1 MIQLNVGIPREM
13 KWKGQHEISAIGK
26 TRVAEAYLSKV
37 GLNHDGV
44 ANTKFHGGPD
54 RAVCLYPFEHYSLW
68 EKEFKQRL
76 EFPGFGENITTTG
89 MKEKN
94 VFIGDVFKLDEA
106 IIEVTQGRVP
116 CSTISKHNRID
127 HLLNRIVQ
135 TGYTGYFF
143 RVLEE
148 GRITSDAEIK
158 LLDRVQDRYSVLR
171 GNQLLFHEKG
181 NKVEIE
187 EMLRLEALSTEWKE
201 RFMKLLAA
209 V

>member
-1 MIQLNVGIPREM
+1 MPREYN
-13 KWKGQHEISAIGK
+13 WKDQQEISAIGK
-26 TRVAEAYLSKV
+26 TKVTEVYLTKA
-37 GLNHDGV
+37 GFEHDGV

-68 EKEFKQRL
+68 EKEFMQKL

-89 MKEKN
+89 MMEDK
-94 VFIGDVFKLDEA
+94 VFIGDVFNLGEA
-106 IIEVTQGRVP
+106 VIEVTQGRVP
-116 CSTISKHNRID
+116 CSTISKHNGID
-127 HLLNRIVQ
+127 RLLNRIIE

-158 LLDRVQDRYSVLR
+158 LLHRVQNMYSVLR

-181 NKVEIE
+181 NKVEIG
-187 EMLRLEALSTEWKE
+187 EMLQLEALSTEWKD
-201 RFMKLLAA
+201 RFKKILET

>member
-1 MIQLNVGIPREM
+1 MV
-13 KWKGQHEISAIGK
+13 WKGQQETSAIGK
-26 TRVAEAYLSKV
+26 MKVAEVFLSKA
-37 GLNHDGV
+37 GFDHDCV

-76 EFPGFGENITTTG
+76 EFPGFGENITTIG

-94 VFIGDVFKLDEA
+94 VFIGDVFKLGEA

-116 CSTISKHNRID
+116 CSTISKYNGIVR
-127 HLLNRIVQ
+127 LLNRIIE

-148 GRITSDAEIK
+148 GRITSDHEIK
-158 LLDRVQDRYSVLR
+158 LLNRVQDKYSVLR
-171 GNQLLFHEKG
+171 GNQLLFHETG
-181 NKVEIE
+181 NKEEIE
-187 EMLRLEALSTEWKE
+187 DMLRLEALSTEWKQ
-201 RFMKLLAA
+201 RFKKLLAT

>member
-1 MIQLNVGIPREM
+1 MV
-13 KWKGQHEISAIGK
+13 WKGQHELSAIGK
-26 TRVAEAYLSKV
+26 LKVAEAFLSKA
-37 GLNHDGV
+37 GFNHDGV

-127 HLLNRIVQ
+127 RLLNRIVE

-143 RVLEE
+143 RVLEA
-148 GRITSDAEIK
+148 GRITSEAEIK

-171 GNQLLFHEKG
+171 GNQLLFHENG

-187 EMLRLEALSTEWKE
+187 GMLRLEALSTEWKE
-201 RFMKLLAA
+201 RFKRLLAT

>member
-1 MIQLNVGIPREM
+1 MPREYY
-13 KWKGQHEISAIGK
+13 WKDQQESSAIGK
-26 TRVAEAYLSKV
+26 NKVSEVYLSKA
-37 GLNHDGV
+37 GFEHDGV

-68 EKEFKQRL
+68 EKEFMQRL
-76 EFPGFGENITTTG
+76 EYPGFGENITTTG
-89 MKEKN
+89 MKEDK
-94 VFIGDVFKLDEA
+94 VFIGDVFALGEA
-106 IIEVTQGRVP
+106 VIEVTQGRVP
-116 CSTISKHNRID
+116 CSTISKHNGID
-127 HLLNRIVQ
+127 RLLKRIVE

-158 LLDRVQDRYSVLR
+158 FLHRVQNKYSVLK
-171 GNQLLFHEKG
+171 GNQLLFHDKG

-187 EMLRLEALSTEWKE
+187 EMLQLEALSTEWKD
-201 RFMKLLAA
+201 RFKKLLCT